1 MLEEIERELRADR
14 SSGRPISASLIRSCM
29 DSKDWDL
36 IDAAYVLLNS
46 PHFQR
51 IAPPL
56 SFDEVFEFTLRY
68 YISCLKENPT
78 PRGKPPMRYSAGWDL
93 VAWFCHLWDCG
104 VEKRYLKNVKAR
116 LAELYKSGDP
126 DLKEAI
132 EHATIEHLFERN
144 PIRKFFADWK
154 ADPRLKHAY
163 DEGMLWVSHG
173 GTSPL
178 SESSKGKKGTA

>member
-14 SSGRPISASLIRSCM
+14 NSDRPIPAPLIRRGM

-36 IDAAYVLLNS
+36 IDATYVLLNS
-46 PHFQR
+46 AHVQR

-68 YISCLKENPT
+68 YISCLKDNPT

-93 VAWFCHLWDCG
+93 VAWFCHLWDNG
-104 VEKRYLKNVKAR
+104 VEKQYFKRIKAQ
-116 LAELYKSGDP
+116 LADLYKSGDG
-126 DLKEAI
+126 DLKQAI
-132 EHATIEHLFERN
+132 EHAIVEHLFERK

-154 ADPRLKHAY
+154 SDSELRPAY
-163 DEGMLWVSHG
+163 EEGVLWVSHG

-178 SESSKGKKGTA
+178 SEPSEKAP